1 MTIFYLPD
9 LGEGLAEAV
18 IHEWHVKTG
27 DVLKTDQLM
36 LSVETAKSIVEVPS
50 PFAGKVVQLF
60 ASQGATLKTG
70 EALID
75 IETDQQTATVA
86 GKLESSDIVLEE
98 ENFDVSP
105 SVTLSSQSQNWLAK
119 ADKISGLRLSMAK
132 NMQKARQ
139 EVLQATIFEKANIAH
154 WFDQNQSTK
163 PDITSSIIQAI
174 CKACKVEPALNS
186 WYDGKTQKRLI
197 HDKVNLGLA
206 LDTPEGLL
214 VPVIKNAQ
222 TKSSDELRTT
232 INQFKEK
239 NLSPELFQEG
249 TITLSN
255 IGTLA
260 GIYGTP
266 IVMPPTVAIIAI
278 GKIDKTHHQLP
289 ISLSFDH
296 RVVTGGEAARFL
308 AALLESL

>member
-9 LGEGLAEAV
+9 LGEGLAEAI
-18 IHEWHVKTG
+18 IHEWHIKVG
-27 DVLKTDQLM
+27 DVIKIDQLM
-36 LSVETAKSIVEVPS
+36 VSVETAKSIVEIPS

-60 ASQGATLKTG
+60 SPSGATLKTG
-70 EALID
+70 EALLD

-98 ENFDVSP
+98 ENFDIVP
-105 SVTLSSQSQNWLAK
+105 TQTISSHSWTSK

-139 EVLQATIFEKANIAH
+139 EVLQATIFDSANIAQ
-154 WFDQNQSTK
+154 WFDKNQTIQQ
-163 PDITSSIIQAI
+163 DITATIIQAI
-174 CKACKVEPALNS
+174 CKACKKEPALNC
-186 WYDGKTQKRLI
+186 WYDGRTQKRLLQ
-197 HDKVNLGLA
+197 DKVNLGIA

-214 VPVIKNAQ
+214 VPVIKDAEKKN
-222 TKSSDELRTT
+222 SEELRTV
-232 INQFKEK
+232 INQYKEK
-239 NLSPELFQEG
+239 NLSPELFQEA

-260 GIYGTP
+260 GTFGTP
-266 IVMPPTVAIIAI
+266 IVMPPTVAILAV
-278 GKIDKTHHQLP
+278 GKIDKAQHQLP
-289 ISLSFDH
+289 LSLSFDH

-308 AALLESL
+308 AALIAAL